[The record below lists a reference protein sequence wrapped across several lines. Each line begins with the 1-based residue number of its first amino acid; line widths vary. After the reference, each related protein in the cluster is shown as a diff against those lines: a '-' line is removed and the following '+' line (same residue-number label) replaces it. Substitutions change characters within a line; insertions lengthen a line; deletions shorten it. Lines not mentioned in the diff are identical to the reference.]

1 MTNFE
6 IFKKKIT
13 SSTNLSFLK
22 NGGAGKNLYFDLKAN
37 NPYNFYLYSIFTIFF
52 KIMEDGRPWLD
63 MAHVT
68 ACLNK
73 LDAGVSEKVCL
84 MSRDEQ
90 NVLVVS
96 YSELRQC
103 LDQSFSECIHS
114 HRNSNVPSSVA
125 SATMGGYNWWWIVK
139 TWDFFVKFH
148 ENNFTWFSQE
158 RTTVFILFFKKSI
171 LYYFW
176 HVFHWHIFLSVNN
189 FPFFA
194 KFFTKFYDPTFCTTI
209 FVQ

>member
-1 MTNFE
+1 
-6 IFKKKIT
+6 
-13 SSTNLSFLK
+13 
-22 NGGAGKNLYFDLKAN
+22 
-37 NPYNFYLYSIFTIFF
+37 
-52 KIMEDGRPWLD
+52 MEDGRPWLD

-148 ENNFTWFSQE
+148 ENDFTWFSQE

-189 FPFFA
+189 FLFFC
-194 KFFTKFYDPTFCTTI
+194 KVFHKILWPNFLHNNFCTVSRNHQQMANFFLNKKFRPKI
-209 FVQ
+209 SCYEVNHFWKR